1 MAVPA
6 QTKLHRPILEFL
18 SGVDEASKK
27 ETVDEIARRFSLSD
41 TEIRERTPSGG
52 VTRLVSNAG
61 FALSYLKGAGLVAQP
76 ARNKYKVTIG
86 GKEFLREHEGDIQIG
101 QLQTLRKQRE
111 EGKEDS
117 PELPRKQP
125 SVMPASVTVEED
137 VGMEPDERMKKA
149 HEQWQGK
156 LVNDLSNKIAGM
168 SPVGFEQLVVALLFK
183 MGYGQ
188 PEKRLKSS
196 RDGGIDGVLNQDD
209 LGLEKVYVQA
219 KRWNEGKVPAPEIDK
234 FSGSLSRRHATK
246 GVFIT
251 NSTFSKP
258 AEDAAKEGSSSN
270 KVIRLIDGEELAG
283 LMIKHG
289 VGVVTKC
296 TYELKESDENYFD
309 YFIDE

>member
-27 ETVDEIARRFSLSD
+27 EIVDEMARRFSLSD

-101 QLQTLRKQRE
+101 QLQTLRKQWE

-125 SVMPASVTVEED
+125 FVMPASVTVEED
-137 VGMEPDERMKKA
+137 VEMTPDEQMESAYKQFQER
-149 HEQWQGK
+149 
-156 LVNDLSNKIAGM
+156 LVDELSDSIAAI
-168 SPVGFEQLVVALLFK
+168 SPEGFEKLVVALLVK

-188 PEKRLKSS
+188 PEERLRSS
-196 RDGGIDGVLNQDD
+196 RDGGIDGVIKQDA

-219 KRWNEGKVPAPEIDK
+219 KRWNKGQVGDVEIRS
-234 FSGSLSRRHATK
+234 FSGRLDPHGATK

-251 NSTFSKP
+251 NSTFSQT
-258 AEDAAKEGSSSN
+258 AKQTAKNISVGN
-270 KVIRLIDGEELAG
+270 KVIRLIDGPKLAS
-283 LMIKHG
+283 LMIEHG
-289 VGVVTKC
+289 VGVVNEY
-296 TYELKESDENYFD
+296 TYNLKKLDENYFV
-309 YFIDE
+309 DE

>member
-6 QTKLHRPILEFL
+6 QAKLHRPILEFL

-27 ETVDEIARRFSLSD
+27 EIIEGMARLFSLSD
-41 TEIRERTPSGG
+41 ADIRERIASGG

-61 FALSYLKGAGLVAQP
+61 FALFYLKGAGLVAQP
-76 ARNKYKVTIG
+76 ARNKYEVTID

-101 QLQTLRKQRE
+101 QLQKLKERRE
-111 EGKEDS
+111 GSKGDS
-117 PELPRKQP
+117 LELPRKQTAFP
-125 SVMPASVTVEED
+125 PASSEAPEED
-137 VGMEPDERMKKA
+137 VGMTPAEQMKEAYK
-149 HEQWQGK
+149 QLQDT
-156 LVNDLSNKIAGM
+156 LTDDLLDSIAGM
-168 SPVGFEQLVVALLFK
+168 SPVGFERLVVDLLVK

-188 PEKRLKSS
+188 PEERLKNS
-196 RDGGIDGVLNQDD
+196 RDGGIDGVINQDD

-234 FSGSLSRRHATK
+234 FSGSLGRRHATK

-270 KVIRLIDGEELAG
+270 KVIRLIDGKELVN

-289 VGVVTKC
+289 VGVVTES
-296 TYELKESDENYFD
+296 YNLKKLDENYFA
-309 YFIDE
+309 EE